1 MDRMCSSYCQGSWS
15 TMGDYSSWF
24 TGAYIQKTSQWP
36 KKHQSKRSVAVPS
49 NFYSI
54 IFQEILKIKMFPT
67 NQIKA
72 NKTNKQTNKNIEKV
86 TKGCIKCLMSLRRD
100 MNSIRTEALCAP
112 SCRIRQESVPFSNGT
127 RATELY
133 LPAQSLWEVSRSRR
147 AYFWGY

>member
-1 MDRMCSSYCQGSWS
+1 
-15 TMGDYSSWF
+15 MGDYSSWF

-72 NKTNKQTNKNIEKV
+72 NKTNKQTKTDI
-86 TKGCIKCLMSLRRD
+86 
-100 MNSIRTEALCAP
+100 NSPIGEQFEFL
-112 SCRIRQESVPFSNGT
+112 S
-127 RATELY
+127 
-133 LPAQSLWEVSRSRR
+133 
-147 AYFWGY
+147 